1 MIDLHAHTTASDGSL
16 SPAELVQLAKGR
28 GLTAVAVTD
37 HDTVDGVQEA
47 IEAGSKAGVDVV
59 PGLEFSAEYSPGT
72 MHLLGLEIDPY
83 ESNLRKELAKRRHD
97 RDERNPRIAE
107 ALRQLGF
114 DISMEEVEAAAGGDV
129 IGRPHFGKVM
139 ARKGYVASVD
149 EAFEKY
155 LNVGRPAY
163 VPQERI
169 APALAIE
176 RITRAGGV
184 AILAHPYQL
193 RPRSPEHLD
202 EIVRN
207 LVDAGLQGIEVHYSQ
222 HTSEQIQA
230 YAELAERY
238 DLAKSGGSDFHGSSK
253 PDIQLGTGLGNLRVP
268 PEFLPALRERRDS
281 LRAAVSKKYSVT
293 H

>member
-1 MIDLHAHTTASDGSL
+1 M
-16 SPAELVQLAKGR
+16 ELVELAKSLA
-28 GLTAVAVTD
+28 LTAIAVTD

-47 IEAGSKAGVDVV
+47 IEAGDKAGIDVI
-59 PGLEFSAEYSPGT
+59 PGLEFSTEYSPGT
-72 MHLLGLEIDPY
+72 MHLLGLEIDPH
-83 ESNLRKELAKRRHD
+83 EPKLRQELAKRRRD

-114 DISMEEVEAAAGGDV
+114 DITMEEVEATAGGDV
-129 IGRPHFGKVM
+129 IGRPQFGKVM
-139 ARKGYVASVD
+139 VSKGYVSSVD
-149 EAFEKY
+149 EAFKKY
-155 LNVGRPAY
+155 LNAGRPAY

-176 RITRAGGV
+176 RITQAGGV

-193 RPRSPEHLD
+193 RPRSPEHLG

-207 LVDAGLQGIEVHYSQ
+207 LVDAGLQGIEVHYSK
-222 HTSEQIQA
+222 HTPEQIEA
-230 YAELAERY
+230 YGKLAERY
-238 DLAKSGGSDFHGSSK
+238 GLARSGGSDFHGSSK

-281 LRAAVSKKYSVT
+281 IRAGVSFRPT
-293 H
+293 PAP